1 VKAIL
6 GIDLTATERRASAC
20 AVLDAAAQVLDLRLC
35 QTDND
40 LLALAEEY
48 RPEVVAIDAPL
59 SLPAGLH
66 CLEETC
72 PCQPTSPHKGRAC
85 EQALARLGIGCYFTT
100 KRSLIK
106 AMVYRGMGLLAE
118 LRQRGLA
125 VIEIYPFATKVR
137 LFGRLL
143 GKATLAGREALW
155 ARLRPLL
162 AGGPALPDDLPS
174 HDLLDALL
182 AAYTGPAVRARP
194 GGGSGRPC
202 RGAALDSA
210 GRHLWPI
217 FGECGKIGPRF
228 RWR

>member
-1 VKAIL
+1 MKAIL

-20 AVLDAAAQVLDLRLC
+20 AVLDAAARVLDLRLC

-40 LLALAEEY
+40 LLTMAEEY

-59 SLPAGLH
+59 SLPAGLD

-137 LFGRLL
+137 LFGRLP

-182 AAYTGPAVRARP
+182 AAYTGLLYVHGQAEALGDPAEGLLWIPLATT
-194 GGGSGRPC
+194 SGLF
-202 RGAALDSA
+202 AASVV
-210 GRHLWPI
+210 
-217 FGECGKIGPRF
+217 K
-228 RWR
+228 

>member
-1 VKAIL
+1 MIL
-6 GIDLTATERRASAC
+6 GLDLTATERRPSAC
-20 AVLDAAAQVLDLRLC
+20 AVLDTAARVLDLRLC
-35 QTDND
+35 RTNND
-40 LLALAEEY
+40 LLVLAEEC
-48 RPEVVAIDAPL
+48 RPKVVAIDAPL

-106 AMVYRGMGLLAE
+106 PMVYRGMALQAE
-118 LRQRGLA
+118 LGRRGLA
-125 VIEIYPFATKVR
+125 VIEVYPFASKLR
-137 LFGRLL
+137 LFGRLT
-143 GKATLAGREALW
+143 GKATLAGRQALW

-182 AAYTGPAVRARP
+182 AAYTGLLYVRGQAEALGDPAEGLLWLP
-194 GGGSGRPC
+194 GGGEC
-202 RGAALDSA
+202 
-210 GRHLWPI
+210 WP
-217 FGECGKIGPRF
+217 RLSN
-228 RWR
+228 

>member
-1 VKAIL
+1 VGETVIL
-6 GIDLTATERRASAC
+6 GIDLTATERRPSAC
-20 AVLDAAAQVLDLRLC
+20 AVLDETARVLDLRLC
-35 QTDND
+35 QTDDD

-48 RPEVVAIDAPL
+48 RPKVVAVDAPL

-85 EQALARLGIGCYFTT
+85 ERALARLGIGCYFTT

-106 AMVYRGMGLLAE
+106 AMVYRGMALQAE
-118 LRQRGLA
+118 LGRRGLA
-125 VIEIYPFATKVR
+125 VIEVYPFATKLR
-137 LFGRLL
+137 LFGRLP
-143 GKATLAGREALW
+143 GKDTLAGREALW

-182 AAYTGPAVRARP
+182 AAYTGLLYVRGRAEALGDPAEGLLWLP
-194 GGGSGRPC
+194 GGGEC
-202 RGAALDSA
+202 
-210 GRHLWPI
+210 WP
-217 FGECGKIGPRF
+217 RLSM
-228 RWR
+228 